1 MYAERWEDVVEVD
14 DIHGVKGWYRRA
26 LERLES
32 GVGEENR
39 ELIHRFL
46 SRVRRDGVT
55 LNTRATYLNILIRMA
70 RYFQKPL
77 TEVTEAEFDGFIDCL
92 ENRGYARGYIGNYQK
107 AYRKFCSL
115 LMSPVPGWVRDMKIW
130 RTDHKLQP
138 HEILTQEEIA
148 RMIRAACNMRD
159 RALVAVL
166 ADSGMRVGALGSLRI
181 QNVEL
186 QERYGLLYISNT
198 SMSQKTTGPRGIP
211 ITWSV
216 GYLGR
221 WLQVHPLRDDCD
233 APLWVGL
240 KRSPISGGYEALSHT
255 RIVGILR
262 EIGARA
268 GVKKRVNPHSFR
280 HAAVTSWILT
290 GLNEQEVKH
299 RAGWARGSSQMFN
312 VYANFSDMQMSDRI
326 FEKYGL
332 KPSREARK
340 LEVCPRC
347 EITLPPGSRFCPR
360 CSLALDR
367 GAVEELD
374 RYDRRVAELLELLHQ
389 KGAIEL
395 LLESMRETGE
405 PQRKNR

>member
-1 MYAERWEDVVEVD
+1 MVEVD
-14 DIHGVKGWYRRA
+14 DIHGISKWYRRA

-32 GVGEENR
+32 DVGDGNKK
-39 ELIHRFL
+39 LIHKFL
-46 SRVRRDGVT
+46 ARLRRAGVT
-55 LNTRATYLNILIRMA
+55 LNTRATYLNILIRMDK
-70 RYFQKPL
+70 YFQKPL
-77 TEVTEAEFDGFIDCL
+77 TEVTESEFDGFIEYL
-92 ENRGYARGYIGNYQK
+92 ESRGHTRGYVGNYQK
-107 AYRKFCSL
+107 AYRKFCGV
-115 LMSPVPGWVRDMKIW
+115 LMDEVPGWVRDMKIW

-138 HEILTQEEIA
+138 HEILTQEEIT
-148 RMIRAACNMRD
+148 RMIHAAGNSRD

-186 QERYGLLYISNT
+186 GERYGVLYISNT
-198 SMSQKTTGPRGIP
+198 SLAKKTTGARGIP

-216 GYLGR
+216 GYLGK
-221 WLQVHPLRDDCD
+221 WLQIHPQRDDGE

-240 KRSPISGGYEALSHT
+240 TRSPVSRKYEALSHT
-255 RIVGILR
+255 RIARILG
-262 EIGARA
+262 EIGEKA

-299 RAGWARGSSQMFN
+299 RAGWAKGSSQMFN

-367 GAVEELD
+367 DAVDDLD
-374 RYDRRVAELLELLHQ
+374 RYDDGIQELMELLNQE
-389 KGAIEL
+389 GAVNL
-395 LLESMRETGE
+395 LLESMREAKKKSG
-405 PQRKNR
+405 RKKE